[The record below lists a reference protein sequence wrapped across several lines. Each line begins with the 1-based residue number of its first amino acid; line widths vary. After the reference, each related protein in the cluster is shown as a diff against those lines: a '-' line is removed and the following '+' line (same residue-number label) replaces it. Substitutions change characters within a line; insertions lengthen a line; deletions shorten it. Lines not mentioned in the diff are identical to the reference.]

1 MRRLIIALFIIVAL
15 AASIAGQPPN
25 SAQARGH
32 KGPGPSPTPS
42 ESPTPTPAERIA
54 TLQQKL
60 KDNPND
66 KESRAELGAL
76 LIQTG
81 KARDGRDQVE
91 QAIKQGI
98 DDARVWY
105 YVGQADI
112 ILSDPADAALAFEK
126 AEIRDP
132 ANSAIL
138 GSLVDAYLSLNRVDD
153 AYRIAKRSVEL
164 NPKDA
169 SSYESLGTVQLDQN
183 KLDEGR
189 KTLQQALAV
198 DPTDLRA
205 KLLIARSYLAGSKP
219 DPDTALTQI
228 NALLATDPN
237 NVDALRAKAQALAA
251 KNDVAG
257 AVAALQAVITLQPD
271 RVDAELAVAELY
283 LDKKMIPQARQAFS
297 QAQKD
302 HPSSTLPWM
311 LEAEYDADQK
321 NWTQAAQEYQ
331 AELAI
336 SGSDPQA
343 LFEYGRVQLSG
354 LNQPAAAQATFQKL
368 LSAHPDDAEAVFW
381 LGQSYAA
388 GEKWAQARD
397 QFKRAFGLTHSY
409 QALFNL
415 GIAYFNLKDYRN
427 ARGVFEALAFAPG
440 SKQHPNPQLW
450 YVLGETDRKMGDK
463 RSAIYAYRQFLAI
476 QPSGQAASRAR
487 SYIKALGG

>member
-1 MRRLIIALFIIVAL
+1 LRRLIIALFIVTAL
-15 AASIAGQPPN
+15 AAAIAGQSPN

-60 KDNPND
+60 KDDPTD

-76 LIQTG
+76 LIETG
-81 KARDGRDQVE
+81 KALDGRDQIE

-98 DDARVWY
+98 DDARAWY
-105 YVGQADI
+105 YIGQADN
-112 ILSDPADAALAFEK
+112 ILGDPADAALAFEK

-132 ANSAIL
+132 ANPAIL
-138 GSLVDAYLSLNRVDD
+138 GSLVDAYLSLNRTDD

-169 SSYESLGTVQLDQN
+169 TSYDSLGTVELDQN

-189 KTLQQALAV
+189 KTLQQALTI
-198 DPTDLRA
+198 DPADSRA

-228 NALLATDPN
+228 NALLLTDPN

-257 AVAALQAVITLQPD
+257 AVAALQQVIKLQPD

-283 LDKKMIPQARQAFS
+283 LDKKMIPEARQSFS

-302 HPSSTLPWM
+302 HPASTLPWL
-311 LEAEYDADQK
+311 LEAEYDAQQR
-321 NWTQAAQEYQ
+321 NWTQAALEYQ
-331 AELAI
+331 SALAI
-336 SGSDPQA
+336 SSSDPQA
-343 LFEYGRVQLSG
+343 LFEYGRVQLTG
-354 LNQPAAAQATFQKL
+354 LNQPAAAAQTFQKL
-368 LSAHPDDAEAVFW
+368 LALHPDNSEAVFW
-381 LGQSYAA
+381 LAQSYAS
-388 GEKWAQARD
+388 GRKWTAARD
-397 QFKRAFGLTHSY
+397 EFKRAFDLTHSY

-415 GIAYFNLKDYRN
+415 GIAYFNLNDYRN

-476 QPSGQAASRAR
+476 QPSGQAASKAR
-487 SYIKALGG
+487 SYIKELGG